1 MKNRIIIG
9 LYVIAF
15 VGGFLALYFS
25 GAKPQKTPT
34 GNQTNQQV
42 ATIEKSWETKTEEQA
57 NVTVVITPIDL
68 SPNSKEWKFNII
80 MNTHSVELDQDMT
93 KVAILIDDQ
102 GKEYKAINWE
112 GPSGG
117 HHREG
122 ALIFSQ
128 IIPIP
133 KSIELK
139 ISDIGDVVR
148 SFVWQL

>member
-1 MKNRIIIG
+1 M
-9 LYVIAF
+9 
-15 VGGFLALYFS
+15 GFSILYFS
-25 GAKPQKTPT
+25 VSTEQKTSAI
-34 GNQTNQQV
+34 NQANQQTNMKQNWESKIDEQV
-42 ATIEKSWETKTEEQA
+42 
-57 NVTVVITPIDL
+57 NVTITVTPVDF
-68 SPNSKEWKFNII
+68 SPQSKQWKFNIV
-80 MNTHSVELDQDMT
+80 MDTHSIELDQDMT

-139 ISDIGDVVR
+139 ISGIGGVVR
-148 SFVWQL
+148 SFLWQL

>member
-1 MKNRIIIG
+1 
-9 LYVIAF
+9 
-15 VGGFLALYFS
+15 
-25 GAKPQKTPT
+25 
-34 GNQTNQQV
+34 
-42 ATIEKSWETKTEEQA
+42 
-57 NVTVVITPIDL
+57 
-68 SPNSKEWKFNII
+68 

-93 KVAILIDDQ
+93 KVAILIDNQ
-102 GKEYKAINWE
+102 GKEYKALNWE

-122 ALIFSQ
+122 VLIFSQ
-128 IIPIP
+128 ITSIP